1 MITNTGK
8 TILAKYLIGSAPAY
22 ASHLALGV
30 GPKPLGTSDTLGD
43 YSGQTSL
50 AFEALRIPITSRGYL
65 YDEAGAANIVFS
77 GELPGDQKYNFTEI
91 GVYSGKSNPSAGSRE
106 SRTVYTFTESEGWEY
121 HTGGTISSVG
131 LVSGELTGASDDIIN
146 PTDLGGD
153 EIVVFLGRSSDT
165 TFSTQTRYEENEV
178 PRFLDTALFIRGDI
192 SNITESAGEI
202 SYTVGDSHIHKN
214 GLTLTFDK
222 NSNQDELRFA
232 FAVIKKDATQSEE
245 AGRVRVII
253 EFASGD
259 ENSPTSYAKFE
270 VNAATGDDDS
280 SSPESGATINLV
292 NNRYIVAKKT
302 LSELTKSADFSWTNI
317 TSVRVF
323 ATVHETGSSTPSDK
337 FYVALDGFRFENTTS
352 QNPLYGLTGYTTIK
366 TADGG
371 GISKE
376 INTSNIVEYRYG
388 LDVA

>member
-1 MITNTGK
+1 LITNTGK

-77 GELPGDQKYNFTEI
+77 GELPGDQRYNFTEI

-106 SRTVYTFTESEGWEY
+106 SRTAYTFTESEGWEY

-178 PRFLDTALFIRGDI
+178 PRFLDTALFIRGDV

-366 TADGG
+366 TADGR

>member
-77 GELPGDQKYNFTEI
+77 GELPGDQRYNFTEI

-106 SRTVYTFTESEGWEY
+106 SRTAYTFTESEGWEY

-178 PRFLDTALFIRGDI
+178 PRFLDTALFIRGDV

-366 TADGG
+366 TADGR

>member
-1 MITNTGK
+1 
-8 TILAKYLIGSAPAY
+8 
-22 ASHLALGV
+22 
-30 GPKPLGTSDTLGD
+30 
-43 YSGQTSL
+43 
-50 AFEALRIPITSRGYL
+50 
-65 YDEAGAANIVFS
+65 
-77 GELPGDQKYNFTEI
+77 
-91 GVYSGKSNPSAGSRE
+91 
-106 SRTVYTFTESEGWEY
+106 
-121 HTGGTISSVG
+121 
-131 LVSGELTGASDDIIN
+131 
-146 PTDLGGD
+146 
-153 EIVVFLGRSSDT
+153 
-165 TFSTQTRYEENEV
+165 
-178 PRFLDTALFIRGDI
+178 
-192 SNITESAGEI
+192 
-202 SYTVGDSHIHKN
+202 
-214 GLTLTFDK
+214 
-222 NSNQDELRFA
+222 LRFA
-232 FAVIKKDATQSEE
+232 LAVIKKDATQSEE
-245 AGRVRVII
+245 AGRVCVII

-366 TADGG
+366 TSDGR